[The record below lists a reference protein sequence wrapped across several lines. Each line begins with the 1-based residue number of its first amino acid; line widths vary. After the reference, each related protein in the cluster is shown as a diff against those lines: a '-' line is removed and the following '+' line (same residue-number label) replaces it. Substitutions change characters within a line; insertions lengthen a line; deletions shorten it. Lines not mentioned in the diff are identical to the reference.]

1 MEQFIKLVYIISYIG
16 IPNAQVGLHLASPGC
31 FPPSSLG
38 RASANHQGPL
48 LLLVSTGGHS
58 TNLVGG
64 SRKTY
69 KPRIYSSWCAQAPI
83 AMRYANL
90 A

>member
-1 MEQFIKLVYIISYIG
+1 MEKFIKVYIISYIG
-16 IPNAQVGLHLASPGC
+16 FPHVHVGHRLASLGC
-31 FPPSSLG
+31 FPPSSPG

-69 KPRIYSSWCAQAPI
+69 KPWIYNTWSAQAPN
-83 AMRYANL
+83 AMRCANL